1 MKTNLLLTV
10 IFIFTLWGC
19 NNNKAPENQTSKVV
33 CVLFDI
39 SETTNTPEIRKVYLD
54 KFKSVLK
61 KMHPGDAIEAAL
73 ITEKSLSELE
83 LSIECEFPVIESKAN
98 TELFEKEA
106 GIRSEA
112 MLKLKIDSLLSVADS
127 LLFKPKRKIPFTE
140 IMGSLQVAERVIKS
154 FPQPKKIVVIFSD
167 MIEDSK
173 DYNFESEILT
183 TNRIRKIIDLEKQKH
198 SLPDFNQVKVFVAGA
213 SHEDSRKYNQIK
225 DFWIEYFKS
234 CNANLELQ
242 NYGAALINFIE

>member
-167 MIEDSK
+167 MIEDSQL
-173 DYNFESEILT
+173 YNFNRESLT
-183 TNRIRKIIDLEKQKH
+183 DKRINKIISIEKGKKLLPDLKNVKVYIAGAAHPDTDKYNRIR
-198 SLPDFNQVKVFVAGA
+198 N
-213 SHEDSRKYNQIK
+213 
-225 DFWIEYFKS
+225 FWIKYFKETG
-234 CNANLELQ
+234 ANLAEHH
-242 NYGAALINFIE
+242 YGAVLINFEE

>member
-106 GIRSEA
+106 GIRSEV

-167 MIEDSK
+167 MIEDSQL
-173 DYNFESEILT
+173 YNFNRESLT
-183 TNRIRKIIDLEKQKH
+183 DKRINKIISIEKGKKLLPDLKNVKVYIAGAAHPDTDKYNRIR
-198 SLPDFNQVKVFVAGA
+198 N
-213 SHEDSRKYNQIK
+213 
-225 DFWIEYFKS
+225 FWIKYFKETG
-234 CNANLELQ
+234 ANLAEHH
-242 NYGAALINFIE
+242 YGAVLINFEE

>member
-1 MKTNLLLTV
+1 MKTNLILFVLIILLY
-10 IFIFTLWGC
+10 WGC
-19 NNNKAPENQTSKVV
+19 SNNKSPEEQSAKVV
-33 CVLFDI
+33 CVLFDL

-54 KFKSVLK
+54 KFNLVLK

-167 MIEDSK
+167 MIEDSQL
-173 DYNFESEILT
+173 YNFNRESLT
-183 TNRIRKIIDLEKQKH
+183 DKRINKIISIEKGKKLLPDLKNVKVYIAGAAHPDTDKYNRIR
-198 SLPDFNQVKVFVAGA
+198 N
-213 SHEDSRKYNQIK
+213 
-225 DFWIEYFKS
+225 FWIKYFKETG
-234 CNANLELQ
+234 ANLAEHH
-242 NYGAALINFIE
+242 YGAVLINFEE

>member
-1 MKTNLLLTV
+1 MKTNLILFVLIILLY
-10 IFIFTLWGC
+10 WGC
-19 NNNKAPENQTSKVV
+19 SNNKSPEEQSAKVV
-33 CVLFDI
+33 CVLFDL

-54 KFKSVLK
+54 KFNLVLK

-127 LLFKPKRKIPFTE
+127 LLFKPKRKIPITE

-167 MIEDSK
+167 MIEDSQL
-173 DYNFESEILT
+173 YNFNRESLT
-183 TNRIRKIIDLEKQKH
+183 DKRINKIISIEKGKKLLPDLKNVKVYIAGAAHPDTDKYNRIR
-198 SLPDFNQVKVFVAGA
+198 N
-213 SHEDSRKYNQIK
+213 
-225 DFWIEYFKS
+225 FWIKYFKETG
-234 CNANLELQ
+234 ANLAEHH
-242 NYGAALINFIE
+242 YGAVLINFEE

>member
-1 MKTNLLLTV
+1 MKTNLILFVLIILLY
-10 IFIFTLWGC
+10 WGC
-19 NNNKAPENQTSKVV
+19 SNNKSPEEQSAKVV
-33 CVLFDI
+33 CVLFDL

-167 MIEDSK
+167 MIEDSQL
-173 DYNFESEILT
+173 YNFNRESLT
-183 TNRIRKIIDLEKQKH
+183 DKRINKIISIEKGKKLLPDLKNVKVYIAGAAHPDTDKYNRIR
-198 SLPDFNQVKVFVAGA
+198 N
-213 SHEDSRKYNQIK
+213 
-225 DFWIEYFKS
+225 FWIKYFKETG
-234 CNANLELQ
+234 ANLAEHH
-242 NYGAALINFIE
+242 YGAVLINFEE